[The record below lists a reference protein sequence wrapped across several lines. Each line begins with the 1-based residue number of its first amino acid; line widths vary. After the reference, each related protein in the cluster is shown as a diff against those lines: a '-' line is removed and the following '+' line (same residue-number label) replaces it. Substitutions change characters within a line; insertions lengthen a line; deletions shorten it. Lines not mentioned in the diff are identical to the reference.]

1 MDHTELPAAER
12 DLVRLAAL
20 GDRTAFTRLADEV
33 GPGLYRYAL
42 RMLGDEYEAQD
53 CVQETLLS
61 AWTGMESFRG
71 ESRVRTWLFGIEANL
86 LRHRLRRRPPAPMD
100 PGAAPERPGPDDPA
114 ASALAADLRA
124 ALDLALTGLPPAQ
137 REAWLLVTVEALTY
151 REVAEVQAT
160 TVSTVRGRVERARR
174 QLERRLA
181 PWR

>member
-1 MDHTELPAAER
+1 M
-12 DLVRLAAL
+12 
-20 GDRTAFTRLADEV
+20 GDRTAFTRLADAV

-61 AWTGMESFRG
+61 AWTGLDSFRE

-86 LRHRLRRRPPAPMD
+86 VRRRLRRQPPAPVD
-100 PGAAPERPGPDDPA
+100 PESAAQIPGPDDPA
-114 ASALAADLRA
+114 TEALAADLRA